1 MKIDFFDMILKG
13 SKRSTKWLRFY
24 VKVRFPLGI
33 VISSLFFVS
42 SLIKTNFHIEN
53 ASLLMFVIFLF
64 LLDFANILLQVFTY
78 LEMKKMTPRGY
89 ILNVIYLYFFELY
102 YAIVFALSDFY
113 LFWVRFIAGII
124 VGLAFMIPN
133 LIYFRK
139 RKDLFYRNTVVNA
152 DKQPDISE
160 NKDKLQD
167 EISIEDEMASKKSY
181 VSASDEIIDTIKKLN
196 ALKERGVLTEQEFQE
211 KKNQLLK
218 RI

>member
-1 MKIDFFDMILKG
+1 
-13 SKRSTKWLRFY
+13 
-24 VKVRFPLGI
+24 
-33 VISSLFFVS
+33 
-42 SLIKTNFHIEN
+42 
-53 ASLLMFVIFLF
+53 
-64 LLDFANILLQVFTY
+64 
-78 LEMKKMTPRGY
+78 MKKMTPRGY

-167 EISIEDEMASKKSY
+167 EISIGDEMASKKSY